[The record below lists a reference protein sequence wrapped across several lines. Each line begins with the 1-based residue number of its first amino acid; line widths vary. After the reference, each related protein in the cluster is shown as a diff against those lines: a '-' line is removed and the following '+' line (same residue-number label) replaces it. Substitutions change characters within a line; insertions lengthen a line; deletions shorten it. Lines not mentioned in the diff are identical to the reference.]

1 MRENLPV
8 FSYALPRLRRG
19 GPRGSAALLLVFPLF
34 GFSEYLLLATFAGEI
49 AGLGVA
55 GGTPTTN
62 ATHQ

>member
-1 MRENLPV
+1 M
-8 FSYALPRLRRG
+8 G
-19 GPRGSAALLLVFPLF
+19 GPVVTEAEKAEIWDRLF